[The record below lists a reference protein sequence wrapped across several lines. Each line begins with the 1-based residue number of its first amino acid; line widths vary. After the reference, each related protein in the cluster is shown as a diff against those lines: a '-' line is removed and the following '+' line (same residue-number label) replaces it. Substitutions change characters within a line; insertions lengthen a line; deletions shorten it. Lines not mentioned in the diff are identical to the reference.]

1 MFKAFREEN
10 KAEMMHL
17 KDHHRFK
24 LMAVLFKY
32 FKGSGSLPWL
42 SRSLMSNTVPS

>member
-1 MFKAFREEN
+1 MLNEKN
-10 KAEMMHL
+10 KSEMMYL

-32 FKGSGSLPWL
+32 FQWL
-42 SRSLMSNTVPS
+42 KT

>member
-1 MFKAFREEN
+1 MLKAFREEN

-32 FKGSGSLPWL
+32 LKWL
-42 SRSLMSNTVPS
+42 RVTLVAVQISD